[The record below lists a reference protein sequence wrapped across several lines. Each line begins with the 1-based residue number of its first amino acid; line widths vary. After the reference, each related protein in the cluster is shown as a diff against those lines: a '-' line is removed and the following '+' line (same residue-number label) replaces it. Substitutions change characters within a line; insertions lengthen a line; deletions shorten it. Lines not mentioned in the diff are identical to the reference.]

1 MSLSPTYPGVY
12 VVELPNPVRTI
23 IGVKTSVA
31 AFIGRT
37 KRGPI
42 KKPIIVQSFDDFV
55 RTFGG
60 LWKYSNLSYALY
72 QYYLNGGKE
81 AIIIRVVDD
90 EAIKSTFELGKI
102 KLEAASPGIW
112 GDDLEMEIK
121 IKDAVN
127 PDLQQI
133 DKTVFQLKISL
144 FEYNKKGQRDQEK
157 NLIRQEIY
165 QNLSADENQKRYYV
179 KVLTEESDL
188 VNVIQQT
195 PTPPPEAPPEGPFQ
209 LKDKGDDGKM
219 LVDDNITDEDSG
231 LGLLKKVDIFNM
243 LCIPPFDGS
252 STTSKAVYEA
262 ALVHCINRRAMLIVD
277 PPEGWNDADQAV
289 EGIRGTSF
297 MGRHKNAAVFF
308 PMIIAPDPLNDNKN
322 ATFVPCGVVAGVMA
336 RTDVERGIW
345 KTAAGME
352 AILFGVNDLFVKLN
366 DDENG
371 KLNPIGINC
380 LRSFPDVGRV
390 IWGGRTLVG
399 ADILANEWKYIAVRR
414 TALYIEESL
423 YRGTQWVVFEPND
436 ERLWARIRLNVGAFM
451 QDLFRKGAFQG
462 TDPKKA
468 YFVKCDSSTTTQY
481 DIDRGIVN
489 IIIGFAP
496 LKPAEFVFL
505 LIQQITQQEA
515 TT

>member
-23 IGVKTSVA
+23 VGVRTSVT

-37 KRGPI
+37 KRGPM
-42 KKPIIVQSFDDFV
+42 KKPILVQGFDDFV

-60 LWKYSNLSYALY
+60 LWKYSRLSYALY

-81 AIIIRVVDD
+81 ALIIRVDN
-90 EAIKSTFELGKI
+90 AGKKSTFQKGNI

-112 GDDLEMEIK
+112 GDDLEIEIK

-127 PDLQQI
+127 PDLQKI
-133 DKTVFQLKISL
+133 DPTIFQLKVTL
-144 FEYNKKGQRDQEK
+144 FEYNKKGQTDEQK
-157 NLIRQEIY
+157 NIVRQEIY
-165 QNLSADENQKRYYV
+165 QNLSANENQKRYYV
-179 KVLTEESDL
+179 QVLTEESTL
-188 VNVIQQT
+188 VNVILQ
-195 PTPPPEAPPEGPFQ
+195 TPPPPPAAPPEGKFP
-209 LKDKGDDGKM
+209 LNGKGDDGKI
-219 LVDDNITDEDSG
+219 LTDSNITDVNTG

-243 LCIPPFDGS
+243 LCIPPFDGTR
-252 STTSKAVYEA
+252 TTSKAVYED
-262 ALVHCINRRAMLIVD
+262 ALQYCEKRRAMLIVD
-277 PPEGWNDADQAV
+277 PPEGWNDPSQAEAGV
-289 EGIRGTSF
+289 RSTNF
-297 MGRHKNAAVFF
+297 MARHKNAAVFF

-322 ATFVPCGVVAGVMA
+322 DTFVPSGAVAGVMA

-352 AILFGVNDLFVKLN
+352 AILFGVNDLSVKLN

-371 KLNPIGINC
+371 ILNPIGVNC

-468 YFVKCDSSTTTQY
+468 YFVKCDGSTTTQY

-489 IIIGFAP
+489 IIVGCAF
-496 LKPAEFVFL
+496 LKPAEFVIL
-505 LIQQITQQEA
+505 QIQQITQQEA

>member
-1 MSLSPTYPGVY
+1 MSLTPTYPGVY
-12 VVELPNPVRTI
+12 IVELPNPVRTI
-23 IGVKTSVA
+23 VGVRTSVT

-42 KKPIIVQSFDDFV
+42 KKPILVQSFDDFV

-60 LWKYSNLSYALY
+60 LWKYSKLSYALY

-81 AIIIRVVDD
+81 ALIIRVDNGGK
-90 EAIKSTFELGKI
+90 KSMFQQGNI

-112 GDDLEMEIK
+112 GDDLEIEIK

-127 PDLQQI
+127 PDLQKI
-133 DKTVFQLKISL
+133 DPTIFQLKVTL
-144 FEYNKKGQRDQEK
+144 FEYNKKGPPNEEK
-157 NLIRQEIY
+157 SIIRQEIY
-165 QNLSADENQKRYYV
+165 QNLSANETQKRYYV
-179 KVLTEESDL
+179 KILNEESNL

-195 PTPPPEAPPEGPFQ
+195 PPPPPTAPPEGKFP
-209 LKDKGDDGKM
+209 LNGKGDDGKI
-219 LVDDNITDEDSG
+219 LQDSNITDVDAG

-243 LCIPPFDGS
+243 LCIPPFDGT

-262 ALVHCINRRAMLIVD
+262 ALQYCDKRRAMLIVD
-277 PPEGWNDADQAV
+277 PPEGWNDPNQAEAGV
-289 EGIRGTSF
+289 RSPSF
-297 MGRHKNAAVFF
+297 MARHKNAAVFF
-308 PMIIAPDPLNDNKN
+308 PMIFAPDPLNDNKN
-322 ATFVPCGVVAGVMA
+322 DKFVPCGAVAGVMA
-336 RTDVERGIW
+336 RTDVERGVW

-352 AILFGVNDLFVKLN
+352 AILFGVNDLSVKLN

-371 KLNPIGINC
+371 ILNPIGVNC

-496 LKPAEFVFL
+496 LKPAEFVIL
-505 LIQQITQQEA
+505 QIQQITQQEA

>member
-1 MSLSPTYPGVY
+1 
-12 VVELPNPVRTI
+12 
-23 IGVKTSVA
+23 
-31 AFIGRT
+31 
-37 KRGPI
+37 
-42 KKPIIVQSFDDFV
+42 
-55 RTFGG
+55 
-60 LWKYSNLSYALY
+60 
-72 QYYLNGGKE
+72 LNGGKE
-81 AIIIRVVDD
+81 ALIIRVDNGGK
-90 EAIKSTFELGKI
+90 KSTFQQGNI

-112 GDDLEMEIK
+112 GNDLEIEIK

-127 PDLQQI
+127 PDLQKI
-133 DKTVFQLKISL
+133 DRTIFQLKVTL
-144 FEYNKKGQRDQEK
+144 FEYNKKGQIDEEK
-157 NLIRQEIY
+157 SIVRQEIY

-179 KVLTEESDL
+179 KVLTEESNL

-195 PTPPPEAPPEGPFQ
+195 PSPPPAPPPEGKVQ
-209 LKDKGDDGKM
+209 LKDKGDDGKI
-219 LVDDNITDEDSG
+219 LTDSNITDVNAG

-243 LCIPPFDGS
+243 LCIPPFDGT
-252 STTSKAVYEA
+252 STTSKAVYED
-262 ALVHCINRRAMLIVD
+262 ALKYCEKRRAMLIVD
-277 PPEGWNDADQAV
+277 PPEGWNDPGQAEAGV
-289 EGIRGTSF
+289 RSPNF
-297 MGRHKNAAVFF
+297 MARHKNAAVFF

-322 ATFVPCGVVAGVMA
+322 ATFVPCGAVAGVMA
-336 RTDVERGIW
+336 RTDVERGLW

-352 AILFGVNDLFVKLN
+352 AILFGVNDLSVKLN

-371 KLNPIGINC
+371 ILNPIGVNC

-436 ERLWARIRLNVGAFM
+436 DRLWARIRLNVGAFM

-489 IIIGFAP
+489 IVVGFAP
-496 LKPAEFVFL
+496 LKPAEFVIL
-505 LIQQITQQEA
+505 QIQQITQQEA
-515 TT
+515 TA